1 MIFNKKMFEKSA
13 NGERFIFDYHSFF
26 YNDNMKQIFIL
37 RRCYYCY
44 YSNVL
49 DAKNEIF
56 GPQGYYRR
64 DPWRQSATYGRDVI
78 SINAKKRK

>member
-1 MIFNKKMFEKSA
+1 MFEKSA

-37 RRCYYCY
+37 RRCYY
-44 YSNVL
+44 SNVL
-49 DAKNEIF
+49 DTKNEIF
-56 GPQGYYRR
+56 GPQGYYRSY
-64 DPWRQSATYGRDVI
+64 PWCQSAAYARDVI